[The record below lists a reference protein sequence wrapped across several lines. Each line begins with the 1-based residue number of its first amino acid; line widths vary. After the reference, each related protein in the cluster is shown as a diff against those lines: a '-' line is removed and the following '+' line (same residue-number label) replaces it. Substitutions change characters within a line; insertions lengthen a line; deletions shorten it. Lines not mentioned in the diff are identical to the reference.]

1 MSRKSSLILLAV
13 VAMLV
18 VAFPASADLKIVQK
32 THTGGIMGQPAQDQ
46 NQVIYATSKFIRQ
59 EIGDKMIFI
68 YDGDAGKM
76 FILNV
81 DSKEYS
87 VFDPAKLKAFMDMA
101 AGMMGDIKATATPT
115 QQTSKVGKWNTKL
128 WKIKVT
134 SNMFTMDMDIFA
146 TSEIKMPTVYDNFQK
161 KWGLLQGPMAKMV
174 EEMQKVDGYPVKSV
188 GKMTVMGQSIDTTTE
203 VLEIST
209 AKLADSLFQIPAGF
223 KEVEFN
229 PMAMQ
234 GK

>member
-32 THTGGIMGQPAQDQ
+32 THTGGIMGQPPQDQ
-46 NQVIYATSKFIRQ
+46 NQIIYATSKYIRQ
-59 EIGDKMIFI
+59 EIDSKMIFI
-68 YDGDAGKM
+68 FDGDSGKM
-76 FILNV
+76 IMLNT

-87 VFDPAKLKAFMDMA
+87 VIDPAKLKGFMEMA
-101 AGMMGDIKATATPT
+101 AGMMGEIKASATPT

-128 WKIKVT
+128 WKIKLT
-134 SNMFTMDMDIFA
+134 SNMFSMDMDIFA
-146 TSEIKMPTVYDNFQK
+146 TTEIKMPGVYENFQK
-161 KWGLLQGPMAKMV
+161 KWGLLQGAMAKMV
-174 EEMQKVDGYPVKSV
+174 EEMQKVEGYPVKSV
-188 GKMTVMGQSIDTTTE
+188 GKMTIMGQSIETTTE
-203 VLEIST
+203 VLEVST

-234 GK
+234 GR